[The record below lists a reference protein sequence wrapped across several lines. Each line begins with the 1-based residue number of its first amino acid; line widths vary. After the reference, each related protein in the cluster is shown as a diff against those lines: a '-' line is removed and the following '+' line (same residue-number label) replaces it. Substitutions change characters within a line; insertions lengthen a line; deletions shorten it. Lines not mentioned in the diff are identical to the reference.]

1 MRSTS
6 KRGGNTNKG
15 TADPGYSEAG
25 RKLSTCIR
33 QHTSA
38 YVSIRQHTS
47 AYGLGSWPRTQH
59 LPPNTGIRQ
68 HTSAYVSIRQHTS
81 AYGLGSWPR
90 TQHLP
95 PPWPVSICTLVPVK
109 QQLIKYSSKASKV
122 RTELSSG
129 MVAQPVMSATLSI
142 RQHTSAYVSTRQHT
156 SAYVSISIRQHT
168 ELSSGM
174 VAQPGDV
181 PKAQHTSAYVSI
193 RQHTSAYLRHAEHI
207 KARRK
212 HEQRHG

>member
-25 RKLSTCIR
+25 RELSTC
-33 QHTSA
+33 
-38 YVSIRQHTS
+38 
-47 AYGLGSWPRTQH
+47 
-59 LPPNTGIRQ
+59 IRQ

-129 MVAQPVMSATLSI
+129 MVAQPVMATKLKF
-142 RQHTSAYVSTRQHT
+142 
-156 SAYVSISIRQHT
+156 
-168 ELSSGM
+168 LNCSGDRERLFEDGWPR
-174 VAQPGDV
+174 A
-181 PKAQHTSAYVSI
+181 A
-193 RQHTSAYLRHAEHI
+193 L
-207 KARRK
+207 KARTRK
-212 HEQRHG
+212 LRAANCPPRGLKTVYAKAKGTPSGIKSSLLSLCQYLCQFLYFCTSKSSKLGTCHRRPRLGRRGAKGSFGPGSAPQSV